1 MELKLEKINYEDMK
15 VIRVDEETLR
25 VLEYLIGIDKC
36 CYDWWELS
44 QGIKDIAIG
53 LYLLR
58 DKRYPQG
65 GYGISR

>member
-1 MELKLEKINYEDMK
+1 MKLSLDNVSHEEMETIK
-15 VIRVDEETLR
+15 VDEETLNI
-25 VLEYLIGIDKC
+25 LETLIGIDKC

-58 DKRYPQG
+58 DKRY
-65 GYGISR
+65 

>member
-1 MELKLEKINYEDMK
+1 MELALQKIGYDGMK
-15 VIRVDEETLR
+15 KIPVDAETLKI
-25 VLEYLIGIDKC
+25 LEELIGIDKC

-58 DKRYPQG
+58 KK
-65 GYGISR
+65 

>member
-25 VLEYLIGIDKC
+25 VLEYLIGINTC

-44 QGIKDIAIG
+44 QGVKDIVVG

-65 GYGISR
+65 GNL